1 MDLCGTESLATQIP
15 SKTSNQNCLVSI
27 LFLKNPPKYSLN
39 SEMMTTGSLSQH
51 YLAGRLSNEV
61 MDAKE
66 ESELECVDS

>member
-1 MDLCGTESLATQIP
+1 MCGTESLATQIP
-15 SKTSNQNCLVSI
+15 FKISNQNCLFLT
-27 LFLKNPPKYSLN
+27 LFLKNSPKYNLN
-39 SEMMTTGSLSQH
+39 IETTTTGSLSQH

>member
-15 SKTSNQNCLVSI
+15 SKTSYQNCLFSL

-39 SEMMTTGSLSQH
+39 SETTTTGSLSQH
-51 YLAGRLSNEV
+51 YLAGWLSNEV

-66 ESELECVDS
+66 ESDVECVDS